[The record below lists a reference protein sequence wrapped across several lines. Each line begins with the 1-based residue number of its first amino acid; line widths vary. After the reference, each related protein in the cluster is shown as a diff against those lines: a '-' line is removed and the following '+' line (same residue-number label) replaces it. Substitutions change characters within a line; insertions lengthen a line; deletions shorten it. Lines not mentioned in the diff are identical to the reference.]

1 MSNDNG
7 FTRDMLFK
15 PQGIQNF
22 PKSDR
27 KILVVIAKPTRV
39 CNAHC
44 TYCSSPP
51 LEEMGENWEPEW
63 SVETFKKFFDKVFP
77 YMENGAAWI
86 WHGGE
91 PMLMGADFYIQCDEH
106 AKKRMKEYGKSMY
119 FSMQSNM
126 LGYNEKWKYVFEN
139 ICGGSLSTSFD
150 PDERNR
156 TLKGNWK
163 NYSRIFKKSLDKVLD
178 DGFMPMV
185 IGTYQESNAHMMHD
199 VYSWSL
205 SRGERSFPV
214 RFNYCVPTGR
224 QGDTGE
230 LISPITYG
238 NMLVEVYNRWIKDNP
253 NFTITPLDQM
263 FKKAVGQDGVG
274 HCPWTRHCGGRFMNI
289 EPNGEVYNCS
299 DFSDLSTEY
308 CFGNLHTDS
317 VEELLSSPAAINI
330 RRRQNKLPTTC
341 MTCEHFDDCEG
352 GCSRD
357 AALYGHGMYGK
368 FHYCRSWKIVFSRI
382 KESVIRGEADGILR
396 RMRIDP
402 EVAKNFVK
410 SNLDNHFSDLEID
423 WDEFQRTGLKH
434 PFGFAENNNQG
445 KKIYGEYGEILTDL
459 DKKESLFIKEK
470 DKATRFNQKLSKI
483 KIVVK
488 D

>member
-1 MSNDNG
+1 MNDDSI
-7 FTRDMLFK
+7 FTREMLFK
-15 PQGIQNF
+15 PQGIHNF
-22 PKSDR
+22 EKSER

-51 LEEMGENWEPEW
+51 LEEMGEMWEPEW
-63 SVETFKKFFDKVFP
+63 NFDTFKKFFDKVFP

-91 PMLMGADFYIQCDEH
+91 PMLMGVDFYLKCAEYAEECMRKHD
-106 AKKRMKEYGKSMY
+106 KRIY
-119 FSMQSNM
+119 FSMQSNI

-139 ICGGSLSTSFD
+139 ILAGSISTSFD
-150 PDERNR
+150 PDEKNR
-156 TLKGNWK
+156 TLKGDSR
-163 NYSRIFKKSLDKVLD
+163 NYSRIFKKSLDKMLD
-178 DGFMPMV
+178 DGFIPMV
-185 IGTYQESNAHMMHD
+185 IGTYQESNVHMMHD
-199 VYSWSL
+199 VYNWSL
-205 SRGERSFPV
+205 SRGEKSFPL

-238 NMLVEVYNRWIKDNP
+238 NMLVEVYNRWIKDTP

-263 FKKAVGQDGVG
+263 LKKVVGQDGIG
-274 HCPWTRHCGGRFMNI
+274 HCPWTRHCGGRFLNI

-299 DFSDLSTEY
+299 DFSDLSKEY
-308 CFGNLHTDS
+308 CFGNLHKDS
-317 VEELLSSPAAINI
+317 VEKILNSDAAINI
-330 RRRQNKLPTTC
+330 RRRQNKLPTSC

-357 AALYGHGMYGK
+357 STLYGNGMYGK

-396 RMRIDP
+396 LMKINP
-402 EVAKNFVK
+402 EIAKKYVQ
-410 SNLDNHFSDLEID
+410 SNLNNHFSNLEID
-423 WDEFQRTGLKH
+423 WNDLQKNGLKNK
-434 PFGFAENNNQG
+434 FGFAENNNKNQ
-445 KKIYGEYGEILTDL
+445 KIYDEFGAVITDL
-459 DKKESLFIKEK
+459 DKKQNLFIKEK
-470 DKATRFNQKLSKI
+470 DKSFNVNQKLSKI

-488 D
+488 N